1 MGSCWTRVFY
11 QRRILSTDQPL
22 VLGISAT
29 KDPTHGNVTN
39 GGACSTHVGLLHP
52 KAIAAKLS
60 GIARCSGPPD
70 TGAYP
75 LNGKLTITMSETFV
89 DAKTGLTKPYQIQ
102 TYLRITGVDPSA
114 NDVVDVRGMVT
125 KGVAVGATVSGSLF
139 EDGATK
145 NAKTDPKT
153 TTGYHLDPSKQ
164 LACQSGNGAIDT
176 VLLGS
181 GTSALGGTAA

>member
-1 MGSCWTRVFY
+1 MSSTRERV
-11 QRRILSTDQPL
+11 RQPHE
-22 VLGISAT
+22 I
-29 KDPTHGNVTN
+29 GNRKR
-39 GGACSTHVGLLHP
+39 LP
-52 KAIAAKLS
+52 
-60 GIARCSGPPD
+60 AR
-70 TGAYP
+70 
-75 LNGKLTITMSETFV
+75 
-89 DAKTGLTKPYQIQ
+89 
-102 TYLRITGVDPSA
+102 TGVDPSA
-114 NDVVDVRGMVT
+114 NDVVDVKGMVT

-181 GTSALGGTAA
+181 GTSALGGTAAGLSFSL